1 MKILVSVCAALAVAA
16 GTLSGLMWRDL
27 NAERQISADL
37 RSELVA
43 ARTELAA
50 RPVVQIAAPPPPAPV
65 VEPAPAAPAMV
76 SAESTNAVVIA
87 EAVKRQ
93 QALMADTEYRK
104 ARQEQARINL
114 RQRYAGLAQQLGIS
128 QQQMDKVIDILV
140 ESQLRD
146 SDQTTELLANGT
158 PHDEASVAEMQ
169 RQAEQ
174 YQQQLKTDVS
184 ALIGEDG
191 FNQLM
196 EFEETQPSRTRV
208 NNLTTLLARSGHP
221 MTPAQTQSLTR
232 VIIAEQKRMEAE
244 SRALADA
251 GQAETKSP
259 AERQAEANRNILQ
272 ASTGFLDGQ
281 QLELMRGRFQQ
292 RATIDSANDRVQQRE
307 REVMQQPPGQ

>member
-1 MKILVSVCAALAVAA
+1 MKIFVSVCAALAVAA

-37 RSELVA
+37 RSELVT
-43 ARTELAA
+43 ARAELAA
-50 RPVVQIAAPPPPAPV
+50 RPVVQLAAPPA
-65 VEPAPAAPAMV
+65 AAPAV
-76 SAESTNAVVIA
+76 EAAPPVAAQASAESTRTTGITEV
-87 EAVKRQ
+87 VKRQ
-93 QALMADTEYRK
+93 QALLADAEYLK
-104 ARQEQARINL
+104 ARRNQVRVTL
-114 RQRYAGLAQQLGIS
+114 RERYAGLAQQLGIS
-128 QQQMDKVIDILV
+128 PQQMDKVIDILV

-146 SDQTTELLANGT
+146 SDQTTDLLANGM
-158 PHDEASVAEMQ
+158 PHDAASVAEMQ

-208 NNLTTLLARSGHP
+208 NNLTTLLARGGHP

-232 VIIAEQKRMEAE
+232 VIIAEQKRMDAE
-244 SRALADA
+244 SQALANA
-251 GQAETKSP
+251 GQANTKSP

-272 ASTGFLDGQ
+272 AGTGFLDGQ

-292 RATIDSANDRVQQRE
+292 RATIDSAADRVQQVE
-307 REVMQQPPGQ
+307 REVIERQPGQ